1 MWGFSVVIPFFET
14 SIQALLEVVLFVTFQ
29 IEALLSCATCLL
41 FMYRLCICPFTVAVL
56 ENALGVL
63 LHIIVSGSKQ
73 LTAIKITEV
82 LCTGI
87 IFLSIQKNIAS
98 EGILNQVNTCSN
110 LHHGQLL
117 SP

>member
-1 MWGFSVVIPFFET
+1 MSVIHVP
-14 SIQALLEVVLFVTFQ
+14 VV
-29 IEALLSCATCLL
+29 
-41 FMYRLCICPFTVAVL
+41 CICPFTVAVL

-63 LHIIVSGSKQ
+63 LHITVSGSKQ

-87 IFLSIQKNIAS
+87 ILLSVQNNNAS
-98 EGILNQVNTCSN
+98 KGTLTQSNACSN
-110 LHHGQLL
+110 LHHGQFL